1 VVTETPEA
9 APEAEAAPE
18 REDSDSWEPRERN
31 PNARERRPGCTAMND
46 KSQFLERVV
55 TINRVS
61 KVVKGGRTLQLHC
74 PGRRRRR

>member
-1 VVTETPEA
+1 MVEETPVA

-18 REDSDSWEPRERN
+18 REARRGSRERN
-31 PNARERRPGCTAMND
+31 PNARERGARDND

-61 KVVKGGRTLQLHC
+61 KV
-74 PGRRRRR
+74 